1 MSQVQTL
8 SNTHGKSVTPFSV
21 ATVIMTLL
29 YVMPQTLLF
38 VRNDMLAI
46 IATLYYFVF
55 LSKYVSID
63 QVFKVLLLGL
73 PYSILYWIV
82 GYSGNFKLGFVI
94 PFMTLITLV
103 MPCFA
108 IIAVVKRNNWK
119 EQKFISITTAIS
131 LLFVAITTFVALA
144 DNPLIMREMT
154 GGGEYYITQARLRG
168 VGSYGIAYS
177 MGALFIA
184 FWSLRR
190 YLKKSFIPPIVY
202 LVMTIV
208 SGLLVVQSQFGTLL
222 FITIGGVAL
231 HYFIEAR
238 TFPKRI
244 MVLAVAIIVIIS
256 SQALIK
262 MGMTMFGGEV
272 LRYKFQLIYDGIW
285 GGSGVENISG
295 ERSQVQLA
303 ALSFFLQSP
312 VWGCSGVVF
321 NEVFYSAHSTMIAVL
336 AATGLIGFISYISA
350 FYSAIKKVL
359 SECFISVAEKR
370 LYYPVVLF
378 YLSFAFLN
386 PIDFSF
392 ECSWVIFFVIPL
404 LYIMVFSQARK

>member
-1 MSQVQTL
+1 MSQVQTI
-8 SNTHGKSVTPFSV
+8 SNTPGKSVTSFSV
-21 ATVIMTLL
+21 ATVIMMLL
-29 YVMPQTLLF
+29 YVMPQTMLF

-55 LSKYVSID
+55 LSKYVPID

-103 MPCFA
+103 MPCFSVIA
-108 IIAVVKRNNWK
+108 IVKRNNWK
-119 EQKFISITTAIS
+119 EQRFIVVATAIS
-131 LLFVAITTFVALA
+131 LLYVAITTFNALA
-144 DNPLIMREMT
+144 THPEIMREMA
-154 GGGEYYITQARLRG
+154 GGTDEMLIPLRLKG
-168 VGSYGIAYS
+168 VGGYGIAYS

-184 FWSLRR
+184 FWCLRK
-190 YLKKSFIPPIVY
+190 YIKKSFVKPIVY
-202 LVMTIV
+202 YMLLIV

-244 MVLAVAIIVIIS
+244 MILIVAIIVIMS

-285 GGSGVENISG
+285 GGEGVDNISG
-295 ERSQVQLA
+295 ERSQLQLRVFD
-303 ALSFFLQSP
+303 FFLKSP
-312 VWGCSGVVF
+312 LWGYSGAVNTHEF
-321 NEVFYSAHSTMIAVL
+321 LNAHSTIISVL
-336 AATGLIGFISYISA
+336 AATGLIGFISYIA
-350 FYSAIKKVL
+350 VFYTVIKSVIAQ
-359 SECFISVAEKR
+359 CFISVAEKR
-370 LYYPVVLF
+370 FYYPVILF

-404 LYIMVFSQARK
+404 LYIMVFSSARK